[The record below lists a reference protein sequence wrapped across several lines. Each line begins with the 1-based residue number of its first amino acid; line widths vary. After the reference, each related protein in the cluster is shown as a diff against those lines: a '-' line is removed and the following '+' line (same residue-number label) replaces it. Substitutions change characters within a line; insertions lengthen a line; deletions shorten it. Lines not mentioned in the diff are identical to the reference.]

1 MPAPLHLK
9 DVDDPHEAGRRVIFR
24 EFAEAIVRAACAK
37 YGGVPIE
44 KPAMPDDEENL
55 LENAIDMNASMLA
68 TGEVC
73 DTVALHSPPP
83 GVSLKH
89 ERF

>member
-9 DVDDPHEAGRRVIFR
+9 DV
-24 EFAEAIVRAACAK
+24 
-37 YGGVPIE
+37 
-44 KPAMPDDEENL
+44 
-55 LENAIDMNASMLA
+55 ENAIDMNASMLA